1 MLRIELPSPGNSG
14 TLPRPGHFARPAF
27 SDTVIRMIDNNVF
40 SSLNEKFVSSFGSE
54 GRVRVVRAP
63 GRVNLIGEH
72 TDYNDGFVLP
82 MAVEPEVRIAF
93 RARRDGQVSIAST
106 VFANEIVEFSLQK
119 RIERSKPAWGNYC
132 RGVAAELIAAGIPLG
147 GMDAL
152 LGNTLPVGGGLSS
165 SAAVEVATA
174 TALLTLAGV
183 EMDLTRLALLCQ
195 KAEHEY
201 AMVPCGIMDQTIV
214 AGAKAGHAMLLD
226 CRDNSKHYVPL
237 DSRELRVV
245 IVNSMV
251 KHELGGS
258 EYALRR
264 KQCEDGVAVL
274 KVANPQI
281 KALRDATMPQVQAA
295 AGKMSD
301 VVFRRCRHV
310 VSENTR
316 TQQAAA
322 KLSDRMYED
331 VGELMQASHASL
343 RDDYEVSCSELD
355 FLVAESMKIKG
366 VYGAR
371 MTGGGFGGCI
381 VALSQPRAVAPLAE
395 HLMKTYTAQFGR
407 QPNTFVTTATSG
419 ASLME

>member
-1 MLRIELPSPGNSG
+1 
-14 TLPRPGHFARPAF
+14 
-27 SDTVIRMIDNNVF
+27 
-40 SSLNEKFVSSFGSE
+40 VS
-54 GRVRVVRAP
+54 V
-63 GRVNLIGEH
+63 
-72 TDYNDGFVLP
+72 
-82 MAVEPEVRIAF
+82 
-93 RARRDGQVSIAST
+93 AST
-106 VFANEIVEFSLQK
+106 VYANERVEFSLQR
-119 RIERSKPAWGNYC
+119 RIERGKPSWGNYC
-132 RGVAAELIAAGIPLG
+132 RGVAAELIGAGIPLG

-174 TALLTLAGV
+174 TALLTLAGLT
-183 EMDLTRLALLCQ
+183 MDVTRMALLCQ

-201 AMVPCGIMDQTIV
+201 ALLPCGIMDQTIV

-251 KHELGGS
+251 KHELGGT

-264 KQCEDGVAVL
+264 RQCEDGVAIL
-274 KVANPQI
+274 KVSHPHI
-281 KALRDATMPQVQAA
+281 KALRDATMAQVQTA

-301 VVFRRCRHV
+301 VVYRRCRHV
-310 VSENTR
+310 VSENIR

-371 MTGGGFGGCI
+371 MTGGGFGGSV
-381 VALSQPRAVAPLAE
+381 VALAQPRAVAPLAE
-395 HLMKTYTAQFGR
+395 HLLKTYTAHFGS
-407 QPNTFVTTATSG
+407 PTPS
-419 ASLME
+419 